1 MLPVPNALEELFTA
15 QIVTGLALVD
25 TQVFFN
31 LDLSCDTCMVGT
43 GHPECGIALHALGTD
58 QDILK
63 GLIECM
69 THMQLTGNVRGRD
82 DDGKGLLVLVYL
94 CVEESGI
101 VPELIQLVFYGR
113 GIVCLGKF
121 VRHLDLSFYGIKI

>member
-1 MLPVPNALEELFTA
+1 
-15 QIVTGLALVD
+15 
-25 TQVFFN
+25 
-31 LDLSCDTCMVGT
+31 
-43 GHPECGIALHALGTD
+43 
-58 QDILK
+58 
-63 GLIECM
+63 M
-69 THMQLTGNVRGRD
+69 THVQLTGNVRGRD

-101 VPELIQLVFYGR
+101 VPELIQFIFYGR